1 MDKIKKNTL
10 VSLFIKLEDNEGTL
24 FDESEEL
31 MYLHGG
37 YGQIFQKLE
46 EELEGK
52 KVGDA
57 FCVALTPKE
66 AFGEYDDSLVL
77 KEMLEDLPEDIAVGM
92 ELEGEDESKVYIVE
106 SMDETYA
113 ILNGNH
119 ELAGIPIVVS
129 GKVLDTQQLSET
141 AAQELLDAQEDHHH

>member
-57 FCVALTPKE
+57 FCVALTPLE
-66 AFGEYDDSLVL
+66 AFGEYDDALVL

-106 SMDETYA
+106 SMDETFA